1 MSDLAENVAKK
12 TNLPKKQAR
21 TVIATTF
28 ESIAGGLKKTGRVSI
43 SGVGSFVKTV
53 KPAQKGGK
61 KAINP
66 FTGEQ
71 YVTKPK
77 PAAVKA
83 KFRPSGNFKKL
94 IGGK

>member
-1 MSDLAENVAKK
+1 MSDLADLVAKK

-21 TVIATTF
+21 AAIATTF
-28 ESIAGGLKKTGRVSI
+28 EGIASGLKKSGRVSLT
-43 SGVGSFVKTV
+43 GVGSFVKTT

-61 KAINP
+61 EATNP
-66 FTGEQ
+66 FTGEK
-71 YVTKPK
+71 YITKPK
-77 PAAVKA
+77 PAQVKA